1 MHTTRSAREPLS
13 CEGHGP
19 ARGRAQAHGTRNSS
33 LLVGRNKPGS
43 IRLLRLLLAACAL
56 IEVVLTFRLH
66 PVAPTAAAPAASGL
80 CGLSVSLSFVP
91 RRAVSHLVFDSVD
104 AAAAFLAA
112 DEASIYR
119 VVRTAPDALTRASPS
134 AWSPRPSK
142 ASASPGVRG
151 PAHTHL
157 CHRHRCVALVQW
169 RRSTTSGTGAVAAV
183 DNPGTC
189 LGGPL
194 LSLRGGAPRKAAAP
208 GRGRAVPSMM
218 ASGPADA
225 DAPDAVSIGASKKG
239 EFTEE
244 DAQLMR
250 IVGEIGPKWTEVSTR
265 LGGSR
270 SAASCKSRYARLLAS
285 PHWPPSQPRSP
296 APSITARPASP
307 QPRQQSWA
315 WTGTEAEAPRPSQP
329 ASGLAGPPAGVWDG
343 REGTEGRSSKRV
355 RRAAVAGEGEGK
367 REGVGGGDGGEGEE
381 GEEGEG
387 GEGGEGG
394 QGDARNKMP
403 RVARPEGE
411 GETARGGEGGDDGG
425 GGSQNVEGEQRTGV
439 TSPPARRGG
448 KEISMHALDL
458 PPGARYVL

>member
-1 MHTTRSAREPLS
+1 MWQRMDTTTRSAREPLS
-13 CEGHGP
+13 YEGQGP
-19 ARGRAQAHGTRNSS
+19 ARGRAQALGTRHSS
-33 LLVGRNKPGS
+33 LLVGRSKPGS

-56 IEVVLTFRLH
+56 IEGVLTFRVH

-91 RRAVSHLVFDSVD
+91 RRAVSHLLVDSLD
-104 AAAAFLAA
+104 SSA
-112 DEASIYR
+112 DDASICR
-119 VVRTAPDALTRASPS
+119 TVRAAPDALTRASPS
-134 AWSPRPSK
+134 AWSPRPSE

-157 CHRHRCVALVQW
+157 CHRH
-169 RRSTTSGTGAVAAV
+169 GTGAVAAV
-183 DNPGTC
+183 DNRGTC

-208 GRGRAVPSMM
+208 GRGHTAASMM

-239 EFTEE
+239 DFTEE

-250 IVGEIGPKWTEVSTR
+250 IVSEIGPKWTEVSTR

-285 PHWPPSQPRSP
+285 PHWPSSQPRSP
-296 APSITARPASP
+296 VPAPPARPASP

-329 ASGLAGPPAGVWDG
+329 ASGLAGPPAGVSDG
-343 REGTEGRSSKRV
+343 RESTAGRSSKRV
-355 RRAAVAGEGEGK
+355 RRAAVAGEGEGE
-367 REGVGGGDGGEGEE
+367 REGVGGGDGREAGGGVMGEGERE
-381 GEEGEG
+381 RGG
-387 GEGGEGG
+387 GEGGEWGK
-394 QGDARNKMP
+394 GDARNKMP
-403 RVARPEGE
+403 RLARPEGE
-411 GETARGGEGGDDGG
+411 GETARGGEGGGDGR
-425 GGSQNVEGEQRTGV
+425 GGSQNVEGEQKTGGK
-439 TSPPARRGG
+439 SPPARRGG
-448 KEISMHALDL
+448 KEISMHDVDL